1 PPPPPAQEED
11 KLAGAVM
18 RRRSRRKASTPPAP
32 GRAVT
37 APVDPSVE
45 ALVRHS
51 LSDLD
56 EIESRAGSAVRQF
69 MPDPLPADADL
80 DGMMEQARRK
90 QRAGDF
96 SGSLEIVE
104 RVLAA
109 QPHHVQAQAYLSEN
123 TNRLLDMFRS
133 RIGPLARMPRV
144 KLRPDEIIWQSL
156 DHRAGFLV
164 SQVDG
169 RTTFEDLI
177 EISGMT
183 ELEATR
189 MLARLVEFGIIG

>member
-1 PPPPPAQEED
+1 
-11 KLAGAVM
+11 M
-18 RRRSRRKASTPPAP
+18 
-32 GRAVT
+32 
-37 APVDPSVE
+37 
-45 ALVRHS
+45 
-51 LSDLD
+51 
-56 EIESRAGSAVRQF
+56 
-69 MPDPLPADADL
+69 
-80 DGMMEQARRK
+80 
-90 QRAGDF
+90 
-96 SGSLEIVE
+96 
-104 RVLAA
+104 
-109 QPHHVQAQAYLSEN
+109 SEN

>member
-1 PPPPPAQEED
+1 
-11 KLAGAVM
+11 M
-18 RRRSRRKASTPPAP
+18 
-32 GRAVT
+32 
-37 APVDPSVE
+37 E